1 MDELLQ
7 QQLDRIT
14 RLSHDLMGPLNTIY
28 SAFQILKMHDS
39 EDETRQSYYTAA
51 ERNIRRMTR
60 MVEHFMTFYRMTQK
74 GIKINAKMIDGRAMI
89 ESFCNAVRD
98 SFSNGDVELITNIQG
113 NGAVCL
119 DELMIE
125 SAFMNLVS
133 NGIKASQE
141 RPCKLE
147 ILASFEQGTL
157 LLSVKDFGIG
167 IAAEDHKRIF
177 EPLIQLGTFDKGTG
191 LGLSVVA
198 EIAQLHGGEVLLESV
213 PGSGSTFTLKIPFQV
228 PVESDSADLKQFDP
242 DMDRLQRTKIELADL
257 L

>member
-7 QQLDRIT
+7 QQLERIT
-14 RLSHDLMGPLNTIY
+14 KISHDFLGPLNTIY

-39 EDETRQSYYTAA
+39 ENETRQSYYDAA

-60 MVEHFMTFYRMTQK
+60 MVEHFMTFYRMTK
-74 GIKINAKMIDGRAMI
+74 KEMKINAKMIDGRTMI
-89 ESFCNAVRD
+89 ESFCNAVCD
-98 SFSNGDVELITNIQG
+98 SFSNGDVELITDIQG
-113 NGAVCL
+113 NGLVCL

-125 SAFMNLVS
+125 SAFLNLVS

-147 ILASFEQGTL
+147 IFASFEQGTL

-167 IAAEDHKRIF
+167 IATEDHKRIF

-191 LGLSVVA
+191 LGLSVVV
-198 EIAQLHGGEVLLESV
+198 EIVKLHGGEVLLESDH
-213 PGSGSTFTLKIPFQV
+213 GRGSTFTLKIPSQV
-228 PVESDSADLKQFDP
+228 PVELKSGNLKQFDTN
-242 DMDRLQRTKIELADL
+242 MDRFQRTKMELADL

>member
-1 MDELLQ
+1 MDKLLQ
-7 QQLDRIT
+7 QQIERISK
-14 RLSHDLMGPLNTIY
+14 LSHDFMGPLNTIY

-39 EDETRQSYYTAA
+39 EDETRQTYYTAA

-60 MVEHFMTFYRMTQK
+60 MVEHFMTFYRITQK
-74 GIKINAKMIDGRAMI
+74 GIKIDAKMTDGRAMI
-89 ESFCNAVRD
+89 ESFCQAVRD

-113 NGAVCL
+113 NGTVCL

-125 SAFMNLVS
+125 SAFLNLVS
-133 NGIKASQE
+133 NGIKATHE

-147 ILASFEQGTL
+147 IFAAFEQGTL

-167 IAAEDHKRIF
+167 ISTEDQKRIF
-177 EPLIQLGTFDKGTG
+177 EPLIQLGSFDKGTG
-191 LGLSVVA
+191 LGLSIVS
-198 EIAQLHGGEVLLESV
+198 EIAELHGGEVLLESES
-213 PGSGSTFTLKIPFQV
+213 GRGSTFTLKIPFQAFI
-228 PVESDSADLKQFDP
+228 ESKSTDLKQFNP